1 MFDNIGL
8 IAKLDDQRVSDTLD
22 VLVDY
27 LRAAGK
33 HIVLDE
39 ESERAYPGADLDIV
53 ERGQLGTCDLV
64 IVVAGD
70 GTFLNAARWRS
81 ATSTKT
87 ATWTP

>member
-1 MFDNIGL
+1 MANVFENIGL

-33 HIVLDE
+33 GILLDE
-39 ESERAYPGADLDIV
+39 ESESAYPGADLEIV
-53 ERGQLGTCDLV
+53 SRTELGVGCDLV

-70 GTFLNAARWRS
+70 GTFLNAARDLAES
-81 ATSTKT
+81 GVS
-87 ATWTP
+87 